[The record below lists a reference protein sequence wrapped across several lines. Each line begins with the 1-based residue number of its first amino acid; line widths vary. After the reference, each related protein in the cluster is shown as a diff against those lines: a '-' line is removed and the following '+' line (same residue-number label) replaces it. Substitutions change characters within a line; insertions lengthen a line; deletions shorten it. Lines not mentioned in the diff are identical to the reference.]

1 LNPKSKTFLTTK
13 TQKSM
18 VFYFYSRTSTVIQN
32 SARQIETFKSHE
44 CFDPSRLFVERIQ
57 GNIPF
62 MERPEAVRMFDELTN
77 QSEPCT
83 VVVDSIDRLGRN
95 LIDIL
100 HTIDLFTKNHI
111 NLKSIKEGFNTLLDN
126 GDVNPMAQLVISCMG
141 SIAEMNRNQIKTRAL
156 EGIRVAQA
164 LGKFQGRKVGAIQT
178 DEKLLQRH
186 QPIVKKLQK
195 GISIRD
201 ISEIT
206 GASSATICKVK
217 KVMVNRKMLEV

>member
-1 LNPKSKTFLTTK
+1 M
-13 TQKSM
+13 QKSM
-18 VFYFYSRTSTVIQN
+18 VFYFYSRTSTVLQN
-32 SARQIETFKSHE
+32 SARQIETFKTHE
-44 CFDPSRLFVERIQ
+44 GFEPSRLFVERIQ

-77 QSEPCT
+77 QSERCT

-95 LIDIL
+95 LLDIL
-100 HTIDLFTKNHI
+100 HTIDLFTKNKI
-111 NLKSIKEGFNTLLDN
+111 NLKSIKEGFTTLLDN

-141 SIAEMNRNQIKTRAL
+141 SIAEMNRNQIKQRAM
-156 EGIRVAQA
+156 EGIKVAQA
-164 LGKFQGRKVGAIQT
+164 LGKYQGRKVGATQT

-186 QPIVKKLQK
+186 QSIVKKLQK

>member
-1 LNPKSKTFLTTK
+1 
-13 TQKSM
+13 M
-18 VFYFYSRTSTVIQN
+18 VFYFYSRTSTVLQN

-44 CFDPSRLFVERIQ
+44 GFDPSRLFVERIQ

-100 HTIDLFTKNHI
+100 HTIDLFTKNKI
-111 NLKSIKEGFNTLLDN
+111 NLKSIKEGFTTLLDN

-141 SIAEMNRNQIKTRAL
+141 SIAEMNRNQIKQRAM
-156 EGIRVAQA
+156 EGIKVAQA
-164 LGKFQGRKVGAIQT
+164 LGKYQGRKVGATQT

-186 QPIVKKLQK
+186 QTIVKKIQK

>member
-1 LNPKSKTFLTTK
+1 
-13 TQKSM
+13 M
-18 VFYFYSRTSTVIQN
+18 IFYFYSRTSTVLQN

-44 CFDPSRLFVERIQ
+44 GFDPSRLFVERIQ
-57 GNIPF
+57 GNVPF
-62 MERPEAVRMFDELTN
+62 MERPEAVKLFDELTN

-100 HTIDLFTKNHI
+100 HTIDLFTKNKI
-111 NLKSIKEGFNTLLDN
+111 NLKSIKEGFTTLLDN

-141 SIAEMNRNQIKTRAL
+141 SIAEMNRNQIKQRAL
-156 EGIRVAQA
+156 EGIKVAQA
-164 LGKFQGRKVGAIQT
+164 LGKYQGRKVGAIQS

-186 QPIVKKLQK
+186 QSIVKKLQK

>member
-1 LNPKSKTFLTTK
+1 
-13 TQKSM
+13 M
-18 VFYFYSRTSTVIQN
+18 VFYFYSRTSTVLQN

-44 CFDPSRLFVERIQ
+44 GFDPSRLFVERIQ

-62 MERPEAVRMFDELTN
+62 MERPEAVKLFDELTN

-100 HTIDLFTKNHI
+100 HTIDLFTKNKI
-111 NLKSIKEGFNTLLDN
+111 NLKSIKEGFTTLLDN

-141 SIAEMNRNQIKTRAL
+141 SIAEMNRNQIKMRAL
-156 EGIRVAQA
+156 EGIKVAQA
-164 LGKFQGRKVGAIQT
+164 LGKYQGRKVGAIQS

-186 QPIVKKLQK
+186 QSIVKKLQK

>member
-1 LNPKSKTFLTTK
+1 
-13 TQKSM
+13 M
-18 VFYFYSRTSTVIQN
+18 VYYFYSRTSTVLQN
-32 SARQIETFKSHE
+32 STRQIEAFKSHE
-44 CFDPSRLFVERIQ
+44 GFDPSRLFVERIQ

-77 QSEPCT
+77 QSERCT

-111 NLKSIKEGFNTLLDN
+111 NLKSIKEGFTTLLDN

-141 SIAEMNRNQIKTRAL
+141 SIAEMNRNQIKQRAM

-164 LGKFQGRKVGAIQT
+164 LGKYQGRKVGATQT

-186 QPIVKKLQK
+186 QTIVKKIQK

-217 KVMVNRKMLEV
+217 KVMVNRKMLGV

>member
-1 LNPKSKTFLTTK
+1 
-13 TQKSM
+13 M
-18 VFYFYSRTSTVIQN
+18 VFYFYSRTSTVLQN

-44 CFDPSRLFVERIQ
+44 GFDPSRLFVERIQ

-62 MERPEAVRMFDELTN
+62 MERSEAVRMFDELTN
-77 QSEPCT
+77 QSERCT

-111 NLKSIKEGFNTLLDN
+111 NLKSIKEGFTTLLDN

-141 SIAEMNRNQIKTRAL
+141 SISELSRIQIKEKSL

-164 LGKFQGRKVGAIQT
+164 LGKYHGRKIGATQT

-186 QPIVKKLQK
+186 QTIVKKLQK

-217 KVMVNRKMLEV
+217 KVMANRKMLEV

>member
-1 LNPKSKTFLTTK
+1 
-13 TQKSM
+13 M
-18 VFYFYSRTSTVIQN
+18 VFYFYSRTSTVLQN

-44 CFDPSRLFVERIQ
+44 GFDPSRLFVERIQ

-62 MERPEAVRMFDELTN
+62 MERPEAVKLFDELTN
-77 QSEPCT
+77 QSERCT

-111 NLKSIKEGFNTLLDN
+111 NLKSIKEGFTTLLDN

-141 SIAEMNRNQIKTRAL
+141 SIAEMNRNQIRTRVM

-164 LGKFQGRKVGAIQT
+164 LGKFQGRKVGAVQS

-186 QPIVKKLQK
+186 QSIAKKLQK
-195 GISIRD
+195 GLSIRD

-217 KVMVNRKMLEV
+217 KVMINRKML

>member
-1 LNPKSKTFLTTK
+1 
-13 TQKSM
+13 M
-18 VFYFYSRTSTVIQN
+18 IYYFYSRTSTFLQN
-32 SARQIETFKSHE
+32 SARQIETFKNQE
-44 CFDPSRLFVERIQ
+44 GFDSSKLFIERIQ
-57 GNIPF
+57 GNVPF
-62 MERPEAVRMFDELTN
+62 MERPEAVKMFDTITN
-77 QSEPCT
+77 QSERCT

-100 HTIDLFTKNHI
+100 HTIDLFTKNKI
-111 NLKSIKEGFNTLLDN
+111 NLKSIKEGFTTLLDN
-126 GDVNPMAQLVISCMG
+126 GDVNPMGQLVISCMG
-141 SIAEMNRNQIKTRAL
+141 SISELNRNQIKQKSL

-164 LGKFQGRKVGAIQT
+164 LGKYQGRKIGATQT

-186 QPIVKKLQK
+186 QTIVKKLQK

-217 KVMVNRKMLEV
+217 KVMINRKMLVA

>member
-1 LNPKSKTFLTTK
+1 M
-13 TQKSM
+13 QKSM
-18 VFYFYSRTSTVIQN
+18 VFYFYSRTSTVLQN

-44 CFDPSRLFVERIQ
+44 GFDPSRLFVERIQ

-62 MERPEAVRMFDELTN
+62 MERPDAVKLFDELTN
-77 QSEPCT
+77 QSERCT

-100 HTIDLFTKNHI
+100 HTIDLFTKNKI
-111 NLKSIKEGFNTLLDN
+111 NLKSIKEGFTTLLDN

-141 SIAEMNRNQIKTRAL
+141 SIAEMNRNQIKQRAL
-156 EGIRVAQA
+156 EGIKVAQA
-164 LGKFQGRKVGAIQT
+164 LGKYQGRKVGATQT

-186 QPIVKKLQK
+186 QSIVKKLQK

>member
-1 LNPKSKTFLTTK
+1 
-13 TQKSM
+13 M
-18 VFYFYSRTSTVIQN
+18 VFYFYSRTSTVLQN
-32 SARQIETFKSHE
+32 SARQIETFKSHDG
-44 CFDPSRLFVERIQ
+44 FDPSRLFVERIQ

-62 MERPEAVRMFDELTN
+62 MERSEAVRMFDELTN

-100 HTIDLFTKNHI
+100 HTIDLFTKNKI
-111 NLKSIKEGFNTLLDN
+111 NLKSIKEGFTTLLDN

-141 SIAEMNRNQIKTRAL
+141 SIAEMNRNQIKQRAL
-156 EGIRVAQA
+156 EGIKVAQA
-164 LGKFQGRKVGAIQT
+164 LGKYQGRKVGATQT
-178 DEKLLQRH
+178 VEKLLQRH
-186 QPIVKKLQK
+186 QNIVKKLQK
-195 GISIRD
+195 NISIRD

>member
-1 LNPKSKTFLTTK
+1 
-13 TQKSM
+13 
-18 VFYFYSRTSTVIQN
+18 
-32 SARQIETFKSHE
+32 
-44 CFDPSRLFVERIQ
+44 
-57 GNIPF
+57 
-62 MERPEAVRMFDELTN
+62 MERPEAVKLFDELTN
-77 QSEPCT
+77 QSESCT

-111 NLKSIKEGFNTLLDN
+111 NLKSIKEGFTTLLDN
-126 GDVNPMAQLVISCMG
+126 GDVNPMAKLVISCMG
-141 SIAEMNRNQIKTRAL
+141 SIAEMNRNQIKQRAM
-156 EGIRVAQA
+156 EGIKVAQA
-164 LGKFQGRKVGAIQT
+164 LGKYQGRKVGATQT

-186 QPIVKKLQK
+186 QSICKKLQK

-217 KVMVNRKMLEV
+217 KVMANRKMLEV

>member
-1 LNPKSKTFLTTK
+1 
-13 TQKSM
+13 M
-18 VFYFYSRTSTVIQN
+18 VFYFYSRTSTVLQN

-44 CFDPSRLFVERIQ
+44 GFDPSRLFVERIQ
-57 GNIPF
+57 GNVPF
-62 MERPEAVRMFDELTN
+62 MERPEAVKLFDELTN

-100 HTIDLFTKNHI
+100 HTIDLFTKNKI
-111 NLKSIKEGFNTLLDN
+111 NLKSIKEGFTTLLDN

-141 SIAEMNRNQIKTRAL
+141 SIAEMNRNQIKMRAL

-164 LGKFQGRKVGAIQT
+164 LGKYQGRKVGAIQS

-186 QPIVKKLQK
+186 QSIVKKLQK

-206 GASSATICKVK
+206 GASSTTICKVK

>member
-1 LNPKSKTFLTTK
+1 
-13 TQKSM
+13 M
-18 VFYFYSRTSTVIQN
+18 VFYFYSRTSTVLQN
-32 SARQIETFKSHE
+32 SPRQIETFKSHE
-44 CFDPSRLFVERIQ
+44 GFEPSRLFVERIQ

-62 MERPEAVRMFDELTN
+62 MERPEAVKLFDELTN

-100 HTIDLFTKNHI
+100 HTFDLLTKNKI
-111 NLKSIKEGFNTLLDN
+111 NLKSIKEGFTTLLDN

-141 SIAEMNRNQIKTRAL
+141 SIAEMNRNQIKQRAH
-156 EGIRVAQA
+156 EGIKVAQA
-164 LGKFQGRKVGAIQT
+164 LGKYQGRKFGAIQS

-186 QPIVKKLQK
+186 QSIVKKLQK

-217 KVMVNRKMLEV
+217 KVIVNRKMLEV